1 MSTTPHVLSH
11 WASAMRR
18 CARTATAA
26 LAACTLAVGAG
37 VAWADG
43 LADLEN
49 FLKNTRQGR
58 ATFTQV
64 ITAPAKA
71 GEAAPRAKTSSGVF
85 EFQRPDRFR
94 FDYQRPFEQT
104 IVADGKYLWLFDPDL
119 NQVTQRP
126 QADVLGNTPA
136 ALIAGSA
143 DLGAMRQ
150 VFNLVATPATDG
162 VQWVQATPRTRD
174 GTLQHIKLGFQ
185 GGQLSVLEVLD
196 SFGQRSV
203 LKFGLLNSQPGFKA
217 GHFNFHPPAGADVI
231 KP

>member
-1 MSTTPHVLSH
+1 MMVAVRRLLGRTRACVVAAVLGTGVS
-11 WASAMRR
+11 
-18 CARTATAA
+18 
-26 LAACTLAVGAG
+26 LAC
-37 VAWADG
+37 ADG
-43 LADLEN
+43 LTDLEN

-64 ITAPAKA
+64 VSVPPKA
-71 GEAAPRAKTSSGVF
+71 GEPAPKPKTSSGVF

-94 FDYQRPFEQT
+94 FDYQKPFEQT
-104 IVADGKYLWLFDPDL
+104 IVADGKHLWLHDHDL

-126 QADVLGNTPA
+126 QAEVLGNTPA

-150 VFNLVATPATDG
+150 VFNLAPGPAADG
-162 VQWVQATPRTRD
+162 LSWVVATPRTRD
-174 GTLQHIKLGFQ
+174 GTLQAIKLGFQ
-185 GGQLSVLEVLD
+185 GGQLAVLDVVD

-203 LKFGLLNSQPGFKA
+203 LRFGLLNSQPGFKP
-217 GHFNFHPPAGADVI
+217 GHFQFVPPAGADVI